1 MVHETTLKT
10 MQEKI
15 LSALKT
21 KFEGVEDA
29 ILNRVASK
37 LAETAK
43 TEEEAN
49 AAVEA
54 VTLQRII
61 ESYGDSRATEA
72 AHTAVANYEKK
83 YKIKNGEKEKT
94 GDEAPGKGSTVTTP
108 KETADVQEVPAWA
121 KQILERF
128 EQLETGIKVQKAES
142 RVQQLNDTIAK
153 LPEALQKPYKR
164 IDVKSLSDEDF
175 QTLLADVKTDAT
187 TLETQLSA
195 KGAVFGIPREKGG
208 GNKGDEIPASIKAA
222 IEGPSSAD
230 GQPF

>member
-1 MVHETTLKT
+1 
-10 MQEKI
+10 MQESI
-15 LSALKT
+15 FNELKT
-21 KFEGVEDA
+21 KFEGVEDT
-29 ILNRVASK
+29 ILNRVAAK

-43 TEEEAN
+43 TEEEAKT
-49 AAVEA
+49 AAAA

-83 YKIKNGEKEKT
+83 FKIKNGEKVKT
-94 GDEAPGKGSTVTTP
+94 GDEAPEKGSTVTTP

-164 IDVKSLSDEDF
+164 LDVKGLSDEDYQALIAEV
-175 QTLLADVKTDAT
+175 QTDVTSLQA
-187 TLETQLSA
+187 QLSA
-195 KGAVFGIPREKGG
+195 KGAVFGIPSTKGEKT
-208 GNKGDEIPASIKAA
+208 GDEIPEAIKAE
-222 IEGPSSAD
+222 IEGKTSNN
-230 GQPF
+230 GQAF

>member
-1 MVHETTLKT
+1 
-10 MQEKI
+10 MQESI
-15 LSALKT
+15 FNELKT
-21 KFEGVEDA
+21 KFEGVEDT
-29 ILNRVASK
+29 ILNRVAAK

-43 TEEEAN
+43 TEEEAKT
-49 AAVEA
+49 AAEA

-83 YKIKNGEKEKT
+83 FKIKNGEKVKT
-94 GDEAPGKGSTVTTP
+94 GDEAPEKGSTVTTP

-164 IDVKSLSDEDF
+164 LDVKGLSDEDYQALIAEV
-175 QTLLADVKTDAT
+175 QTDVTSLQA
-187 TLETQLSA
+187 QLSA
-195 KGAVFGIPREKGG
+195 KGAVFGIPSTKGEKT
-208 GNKGDEIPASIKAA
+208 GDEIPEAIKAE
-222 IEGPSSAD
+222 IEGKTSNN
-230 GQPF
+230 GQAF

>member
-1 MVHETTLKT
+1 
-10 MQEKI
+10 MQESI
-15 LSALKT
+15 FNELKT
-21 KFEGVEDA
+21 KFEGVEDT
-29 ILNRVASK
+29 ILNRVAAK

-43 TEEEAN
+43 TEEEAK
-49 AAVEA
+49 AAAAA

-83 YKIKNGEKEKT
+83 YEIKNGEKVKT
-94 GDEAPGKGSTVTTP
+94 GDDAPGKGSTVTTP
-108 KETADVQEVPAWA
+108 KVKADVQEVPAWA

-164 IDVKSLSDEDF
+164 LDVKGLSDEDYQALIAEV
-175 QTLLADVKTDAT
+175 QTDVTSLQA
-187 TLETQLSA
+187 QLSA
-195 KGAVFGIPREKGG
+195 KGAVFGIPQEKGG
-208 GNKGDEIPASIKAA
+208 KTGDEIPESIKAE
-222 IEGPSSAD
+222 IEGKTSD
-230 GQPF
+230 NGQAF

>member
-1 MVHETTLKT
+1 
-10 MQEKI
+10 MQESI
-15 LSALKT
+15 FTELKT

-29 ILNRVASK
+29 ILNRVAAK

-43 TEEEAN
+43 TEEEAK
-49 AAVEA
+49 AAAAA

-83 YKIKNGEKEKT
+83 FKIKNGEKEKT
-94 GDEAPGKGSTVTTP
+94 GDEAPEKGSTVTTP
-108 KETADVQEVPAWA
+108 KEKADVQEVPAWA

-164 IDVKSLSDEDF
+164 LDVKGLSDEDYQALIAEV
-175 QTLLADVKTDAT
+175 QTDVTSLQA
-187 TLETQLSA
+187 QLTA
-195 KGAVFGIPREKGG
+195 KGAVFGIPSTKGG
-208 GNKGDEIPASIKAA
+208 KTGDEIPEAIKAE
-222 IEGPSSAD
+222 IEGKTSD
-230 GQPF
+230 NGQAF

>member
-43 TEEEAN
+43 TEEEAK
-49 AAVEA
+49 AAAEA
-54 VTLQRII
+54 VTFQRII

-72 AHTAVANYEKK
+72 AHTAVTNYEKK
-83 YKIKNGEKEKT
+83 FKIKNGKK
-94 GDEAPGKGSTVTTP
+94 
-108 KETADVQEVPAWA
+108 VQEGGAPVEKDKDVTETTSEEPEMPGWA
-121 KQILERF
+121 KKLLDRF
-128 EQLETGIKVQKAES
+128 EQIETGVKVQKTQN
-142 RVQQLNDTIAK
+142 RTKQLSDTIAK

-164 IDVKSLSDEDF
+164 LSVEGLSDEDF
-175 QTLLADVKTDAT
+175 QTLISDVQADVTS
-187 TLETQLSA
+187 LESQLSA
-195 KGAVFGIPREKGG
+195 KGAVFGIPQEKGG
-208 GNKGDEIPASIKAA
+208 NTSDEIPESIKAE
-222 IEGPSSAD
+222 IEGKTSD
-230 GQPF
+230 NGQKF

>member
-1 MVHETTLKT
+1 MVHVTTLKT
-10 MQEKI
+10 MQEII
-15 LSALKT
+15 LTALKT

-72 AHTAVANYEKK
+72 AHTAVTNYEKK
-83 YKIKNGEKEKT
+83 FKIKNGEKAKT
-94 GDEAPGKGSTVTTP
+94 GDEASDKGSGATETTLEEP
-108 KETADVQEVPAWA
+108 EMPGWA
-121 KQILERF
+121 KKLLDRF
-128 EQLETGIKVQKAES
+128 EQIETGVKVQKTQN
-142 RVQQLNDTIAK
+142 RTKQLSDTIAK

-164 IDVKSLSDEDF
+164 LSVEGLSDEDF
-175 QTLLADVKTDAT
+175 QALINDVQTDVT
-187 TLETQLSA
+187 SLESQLSA
-195 KGAVFGIPREKGG
+195 KGAVFGIPQEKGG
-208 GNKGDEIPASIKAA
+208 NTSGEIPESIKAE
-222 IEGPSSAD
+222 IEGKTSD
-230 GQPF
+230 NGQAF

>member
-1 MVHETTLKT
+1 

-15 LSALKT
+15 LKLLKT

-29 ILNRVASK
+29 ILLRVATK
-37 LAETAK
+37 LAETVK
-43 TEEEAN
+43 TDEEVQT
-49 AAVEA
+49 AVDA
-54 VTLQRII
+54 VTLQRVI

-72 AHTAVANYEKK
+72 SHSAVANYEKK
-83 YKIKNGEKEKT
+83 FKIKNGEKVEEGGAPADNGKAATTTEKP
-94 GDEAPGKGSTVTTP
+94 DAQQDD
-108 KETADVQEVPAWA
+108 APAWA
-121 KQILERF
+121 KAIINRI
-128 EQLETGIKVQKAES
+128 EQLESGTKVQKEQS
-142 RVQQLNDTIAK
+142 RMQQLAEAVAK
-153 LPEALQKPYKR
+153 LPETLQKPYKR

-195 KGAVFGIPREKGG
+195 KGAVFGIPREKGS

>member
-1 MVHETTLKT
+1 
-10 MQEKI
+10 MQESI
-15 LSALKT
+15 FNELKT
-21 KFEGVEDA
+21 KFEGVEDT
-29 ILNRVASK
+29 ILNRVAAK

-43 TEEEAN
+43 TEEEAKT
-49 AAVEA
+49 AAAA

-83 YKIKNGEKEKT
+83 FKIKNGEKVKT
-94 GDEAPGKGSTVTTP
+94 GDEAPEKGSTVTTP

-164 IDVKSLSDEDF
+164 LDVKGLSDEDYQALIAEV
-175 QTLLADVKTDAT
+175 QTDVTSLQA
-187 TLETQLSA
+187 QLSA
-195 KGAVFGIPREKGG
+195 KGAVFGIPSTKSG
-208 GNKGDEIPASIKAA
+208 KTGDEIPEAIKAE
-222 IEGPSSAD
+222 IEGKTSNN
-230 GQPF
+230 GQAF

>member
-1 MVHETTLKT
+1 

-15 LSALKT
+15 FTALKT

-49 AAVEA
+49 AAAEA

-72 AHTAVANYEKK
+72 AHTAVTNYEKK
-83 YKIKNGEKEKT
+83 FKIKNGEKVQVKE
-94 GDEAPGKGSTVTTP
+94 GGAPADKGKDAAETTSEEP
-108 KETADVQEVPAWA
+108 EMPGWA
-121 KQILERF
+121 KKLLDRF
-128 EQLETGIKVQKAES
+128 EQIETGVKVQKTEN
-142 RVQQLNDTIAK
+142 RTKQLSDTIAK

-164 IDVKSLSDEDF
+164 LSVEGLSDEDF
-175 QTLLADVKTDAT
+175 QALLNDVQTDVT
-187 TLETQLSA
+187 SLESQLSA
-195 KGAVFGIPREKGG
+195 KGAVFGIPQEKGG
-208 GNKGDEIPASIKAA
+208 NTSGEIPESIKAE
-222 IEGPSSAD
+222 IEGKTSNN
-230 GQPF
+230 GQAF